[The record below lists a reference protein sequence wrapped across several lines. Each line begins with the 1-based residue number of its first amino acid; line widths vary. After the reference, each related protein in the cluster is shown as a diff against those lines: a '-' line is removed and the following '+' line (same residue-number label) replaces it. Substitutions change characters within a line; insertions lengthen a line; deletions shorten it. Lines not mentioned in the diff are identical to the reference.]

1 MNTYVVGNLKMHLE
15 TCRLRDEY
23 VKRLHELSQSLTSEQ
38 RSALFV
44 CPPHVHLEKFVTKL
58 PALTIGAQD
67 AHHELR
73 GAHTGS
79 TSSNAL
85 KSLGVGCVIIGH
97 SERRGA
103 GESLETV
110 CKKVQTALLSG
121 LHVIVCVGFLSEG
134 QDEESIIKS
143 DVAAILEAITDVVPA
158 HKHENLSF
166 AYEPVWAIG
175 TGKTPTTHHIQT
187 IVLVI
192 RKEVIRVLGDASKS
206 LPVLYGGSVTTENA
220 QQIVTESTADGV
232 LVGGASLDPANL
244 VQMIKMFNK

>member
-23 VKRLHELSQSLTSEQ
+23 VDRMHELSQSLTSQ
-38 RSALFV
+38 QLSALV
-44 CPPHVHLEKFVTKL
+44 ICPPHVHLEKFITKL
-58 PALTIGAQD
+58 PGLTIGAQD

-85 KSLGVGCVIIGH
+85 KSLGVECVIIGH
-97 SERRGA
+97 SERRVA
-103 GESLETV
+103 GESLDTV

-121 LHVIVCVGFLSEG
+121 LQVIVCVGFLSEG
-134 QDEESIIKS
+134 QDEVSVLKS
-143 DVAAILEAITDVVPA
+143 DVAAILESVTEVVPVQ
-158 HKHENLSF
+158 KQGNLVF

-192 RKEVIRVLGDASKS
+192 RKEIMRVLDDGSVS

-220 QQIVTESTADGV
+220 QQIVEESTADGV

-244 VQMIKMFNK
+244 VQMVKMLNK